1 MPKARPTQETT
12 DGSAP
17 YPMNPETPNQTLER
31 TASRRFTQLSMI
43 STFQSAARRAVA
55 RGSSSL
61 SR

>member
-17 YPMNPETPNQTLER
+17 YPMNPETPNQTLEQ
-31 TASRRFTQLSMI
+31 TADRRVNLLSMTSTPKSEAQVAVI
-43 STFQSAARRAVA
+43 SGRSAP
-55 RGSSSL
+55 